1 MTRIFVWLTLGPEE
15 KKILEEKV
23 TNAHLVFADE
33 QMGAEQKQ
41 QFLQSEIAFGNVPSE
56 WLKESQELRWL
67 QLHSTGFGEYLW
79 VEKSPLGQ
87 QISIT
92 NLKGMFGIPVAESAV
107 AGILSLY
114 RGMDQL
120 ALLKVGNEWMGSALR
135 PYLSTLHHRKAVIAG
150 AGAIGLHIK
159 QILEGFQCSVTVMG
173 KSSGGADIY
182 SSEELDKLLPAMDMV
197 ISCLPETDETI
208 NFFSKERLALCKAG
222 AVFVNVGRGS
232 AVDETALVAALQN
245 GKLGGS
251 VLDVTRE
258 EPLPPNHPL
267 WNCPNTIL
275 TQHTGGGSNDELM
288 QKVFVFLDNLKRY
301 KKGETLSNIVNF
313 EKGY

>member
-1 MTRIFVWLTLGPEE
+1 MTRIFVWLELGPEE
-15 KKILEEKV
+15 RKVLEEKV
-23 TNAHLVFADE
+23 KNAQLVFADE
-33 QMGAEQKQ
+33 LTEAEQKQ
-41 QFLQSEIAFGNVPSE
+41 EFLQSEIAFGNVPSE
-56 WLKESQELRWL
+56 WLKESKELRWL

-79 VEKSPLGQ
+79 VENSPLGQ

-114 RGMDQL
+114 RAMDQL
-120 ALLKVGNEWMGSALR
+120 ALLKVGNEWMGNALR
-135 PYLSTLHHRKAVIAG
+135 PYLTTLHRRKVAIAG

-159 QILEGFQCSVTVMG
+159 QILKGFQCSVTVLG
-173 KSSGGADIY
+173 KSSGDADIY
-182 SSEELDKLLPAMDMV
+182 AVEELDKLLPAMDIV

-208 NFFSKERLALCKAG
+208 NFFSKERLALCKTG

-258 EPLPPNHPL
+258 EPLPAQHPL
-267 WNCPNTIL
+267 WECPNTIL
-275 TQHTGGGSNDELM
+275 TQHTGGGTNDELM
-288 QKVFVFLDNLKRY
+288 QKVFVFLDNLSRY
-301 KKGETLSNIVNF
+301 QEGNALHNIVNF